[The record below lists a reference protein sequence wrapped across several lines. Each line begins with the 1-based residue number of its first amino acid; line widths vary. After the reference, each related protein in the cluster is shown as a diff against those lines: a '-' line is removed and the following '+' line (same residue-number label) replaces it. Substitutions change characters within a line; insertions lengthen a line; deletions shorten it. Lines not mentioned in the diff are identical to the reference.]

1 MSNSTGGNIAI
12 VPYSTKDSSMLFRFS
27 KNPDGSY
34 SIITHASN
42 DNCFVEVAN
51 ASSSNG
57 ANIQQWNLNGHNCQ
71 KWNAVTETTTT
82 INTTTTTTTTITAT
96 TTTIA
101 NTTTTSEA
109 DKYLKGDV
117 NADGEFNIADVIILQ
132 KWLLAVPD
140 TELANWKAADLC
152 EDGTLNVFD
161 LCMMKRELI
170 SK

>member
-1 MSNSTGGNIAI
+1 MSNSNGGNIAI

-57 ANIQQWNLNGHNCQ
+57 ANIQQWTLNGHNCQ

-82 INTTTTTTTTITAT
+82 ITA

-117 NADGEFNIADVIILQ
+117 NADGEFNIADVILLQ
-132 KWLLAVPD
+132 KWILAVPD
-140 TELANWKAADLC
+140 TQIANWKAADLC
-152 EDGTLNVFD
+152 EDNKITVLD
-161 LCMMKRELI
+161 LCIMKQKLLGE
-170 SK
+170 